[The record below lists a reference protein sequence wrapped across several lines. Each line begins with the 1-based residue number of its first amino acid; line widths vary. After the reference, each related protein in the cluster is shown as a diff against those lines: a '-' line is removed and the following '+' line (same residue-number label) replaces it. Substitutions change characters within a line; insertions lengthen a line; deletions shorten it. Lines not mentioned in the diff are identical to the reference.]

1 MLRPE
6 SICNDG
12 TRKKSLGSL
21 ADRYR
26 KAYAVVLSLATSLAL
41 GNESIS
47 VTAILI
53 IAGPE
58 PAGSIISRQWVSSN
72 YGSARSCERT
82 RRASKSEMLDYLS
95 RIIQKDSTITSM
107 KLSHC
112 RRKTE
117 NYRGPQW
124 LQRPLLINNVDSIV
138 MSVYQF

>member
-1 MLRPE
+1 M
-6 SICNDG
+6 
-12 TRKKSLGSL
+12 T
-21 ADRYR
+21 
-26 KAYAVVLSLATSLAL
+26 TSLAP

-95 RIIQKDSTITSM
+95 RYNPEGFDDSQHEIMAPSQKPKTIEA
-107 KLSHC
+107 LD
-112 RRKTE
+112 RRVH
-117 NYRGPQW
+117 YA
-124 LQRPLLINNVDSIV
+124 LI
-138 MSVYQF
+138 M